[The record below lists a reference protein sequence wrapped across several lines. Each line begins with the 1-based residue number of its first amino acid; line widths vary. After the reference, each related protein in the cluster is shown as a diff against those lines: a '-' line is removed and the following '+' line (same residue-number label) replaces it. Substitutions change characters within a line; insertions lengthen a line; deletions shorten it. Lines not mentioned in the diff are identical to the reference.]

1 MKNKMREALAE
12 SFLTALSEERLPWQ
26 KGWST
31 APNRNAVT
39 GKWYHGINALWL
51 GMTAGERGYT
61 DPRWCTFNQA
71 KSRGWQIKKGEHG
84 TPIEFWSLYDREKKK
99 NISQAEAERLKQI
112 LSAEEF
118 KERIQPVART
128 YTVFNGEQIEGIPV
142 YEKPEHEYDREQA
155 EDIRKRVSEGMGFEF
170 SEGGDRAFYSP
181 LRDCVTMPDMDSF
194 FNEYE
199 YIATFLHEASHA
211 SGHESRLNRKL
222 DGGFGSERY
231 AREEL
236 RAEISAAFLAQ
247 SLGLQAVSGKE
258 HMKNHKAYIQSWI
271 RVIRDDRNELFQA
284 IKDAEKIADYVMEK
298 GNLKE
303 FVEQEHLVSELEQ
316 KITDFIHGD
325 RKTTGKPLSL
335 GKTPRVLGLVGAD
348 EELELVISKKT
359 IEKCMRPEIRDEDGK
374 LSAKTGHALSMGQL
388 ISSIEEITCPDLIIK
403 GTRENSL
410 VAVLN
415 SSDDKGRK
423 MIAAIHLDKRT
434 RRSEINEIASIY
446 GRDKF
451 EMFLQKRAENGE
463 ILAINK
469 NIAESMLRSVGAHCS
484 SEYTL
489 ICYDDSITQDTGEY
503 KPKNVKISDLL
514 RSREESYLREH
525 LPSGYSRSI
534 PFPMKEEI
542 DRIEEIDLSEVERI
556 QRIAYLENS
565 LSIPPQERFT
575 EWFGDYSIWEAK
587 KGISPEEL
595 ELRDRQLRDMAV
607 RKMERKFGDFFSFST
622 GQRRIIDLGLFNNLS
637 MEQVERYAVPDFN
650 TSQMH
655 QIRVGMQNGL
665 SAEQVSEYARPELDF
680 YRMQKVR
687 EDFEKENMLRENHE
701 KNPEMPEKEQ
711 QEMKLFLL
719 SVEEVKALTEEQ
731 RKTHFNGKPCVWW
744 LRSPGIRGHQ
754 AMSVHDYGDV
764 YACHPH
770 FITYDYGIRPVMQ
783 MEASVCNTLPAMADG
798 VVLFGKNPSTEE
810 TAPWYVI
817 GEKDGIVSL
826 FSRDIMSVQCFNE
839 FMDKGND
846 FMKSDLAEYMNT
858 ELVSKLFTPEEQK
871 LILPFHLPEK
881 ELKKEQEQEI
891 EQTMP
896 VKRSRHR

>member
-1 MKNKMREALAE
+1 MKNKMREAMAE
-12 SFLTALSEERLPWQ
+12 SFLAALSEETLPWQ

-39 GKWYHGINALWL
+39 GKWYHGINTLWL
-51 GMTAGERGYT
+51 GMMAGEKGYT

-71 KSRGWQIKKGEHG
+71 KAKGWQIKKGEHG
-84 TPIEFWSLYDREKKK
+84 TPIEFWSLYDRERKK
-99 NISQAEAERLKQI
+99 NISVEESERLRDI
-112 LSAEEF
+112 LSAEEY
-118 KERIQPVART
+118 KERIQPVAKT

-142 YEKPEHEYDREQA
+142 YEKTKHEYDRRAA
-155 EDIRKRVSEGMGFEF
+155 EEIRKSVSQGMGFEF
-170 SEGGDRAFYSP
+170 SEGGNRAFYSP
-181 LRDCVTMPDMDSF
+181 IRDCVTMPDMDSF

-199 YIATFLHEASHA
+199 YIATFLHESSHA
-211 SGHESRLNRKL
+211 SGHESRLDRKL

-236 RAEISAAFLAQ
+236 RAEISSAFLTQ
-247 SLGLQAVSGKE
+247 SLGIASTSSSE

-284 IKDAEKIADYVMEK
+284 IKDAEKIADYVIEK

-303 FVEQEHLVSELEQ
+303 YVEQEHLMSELEQ

-325 RKTTGKPLSL
+325 RKTTSKPLSL

-348 EELELVISKKT
+348 EKLELVISKKT
-359 IEKCMRPEIRDEDGK
+359 IEKCMRPEIRDADGK
-374 LSAKTGHALSMGQL
+374 LSAKTGHELSMEQL
-388 ISSIEEITCPDLIIK
+388 ISSIEEIKCPDLIVN
-403 GTRENSL
+403 GSRENSL

-415 SSDDKGRK
+415 SLDDKGRK

-451 EMFLQKRAENGE
+451 ETFLQKRAENGD
-463 ILAINK
+463 IIAINK

-489 ICYDDSITQDTGEY
+489 ICYDDSIAQDSGEY
-503 KPKNVKISDLL
+503 KTQNVKISDLL
-514 RSREESYLREH
+514 RSGEESYLREH

-542 DRIEEIDLSEVERI
+542 AQIEEIDFSGVERV
-556 QRIAYLENS
+556 QRIAHLENS

-587 KGISPEEL
+587 MGISPEEL
-595 ELRDRQLRDMAV
+595 AERDRQLRQMAV
-607 RKMERKFGDFFSFST
+607 DRMEKKFGDSFSFST

-665 SAEQVSEYARPELDF
+665 SLKQVSLYARPELDF
-680 YRMQKVR
+680 YQMQKI
-687 EDFEKENMLRENHE
+687 RENLE
-701 KNPEMPEKEQ
+701 KGLKRGPEPAEEERPGILEREQ
-711 QEMKLFLL
+711 QK
-719 SVEEVKALTEEQ
+719 
-731 RKTHFNGKPCVWW
+731 
-744 LRSPGIRGHQ
+744 
-754 AMSVHDYGDV
+754 Y
-764 YACHPH
+764 
-770 FITYDYGIRPVMQ
+770 
-783 MEASVCNTLPAMADG
+783 
-798 VVLFGKNPSTEE
+798 
-810 TAPWYVI
+810 
-817 GEKDGIVSL
+817 
-826 FSRDIMSVQCFNE
+826 
-839 FMDKGND
+839 
-846 FMKSDLAEYMNT
+846 YM
-858 ELVSKLFTPEEQK
+858 
-871 LILPFHLPEK
+871 
-881 ELKKEQEQEI
+881 
-891 EQTMP
+891 
-896 VKRSRHR
+896 RR